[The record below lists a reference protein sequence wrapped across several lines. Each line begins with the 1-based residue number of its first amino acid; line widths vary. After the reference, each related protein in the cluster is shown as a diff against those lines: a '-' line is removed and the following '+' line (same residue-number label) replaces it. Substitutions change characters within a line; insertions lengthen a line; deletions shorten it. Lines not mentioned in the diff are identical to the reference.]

1 MESVILTETINTLE
15 GQGAALLDIPRES
28 LSANM
33 DDRVQ
38 VVFRGM
44 LAELMVMDN
53 PALYRPFV
61 SDEKRKLVLYI
72 RLQNALC
79 GCLKSALLFY
89 EKLVGYLETYWFII
103 NPYDPCVA
111 NKMVGGKQFTVFCKV
126 YNLKI
131 SFVKS
136 NKVTKMI
143 QWIES

>member
-53 PALYRPFV
+53 PAL
-61 SDEKRKLVLYI
+61 
-72 RLQNALC
+72 
-79 GCLKSALLFY
+79 
-89 EKLVGYLETYWFII
+89 
-103 NPYDPCVA
+103 
-111 NKMVGGKQFTVFCKV
+111 
-126 YNLKI
+126 
-131 SFVKS
+131 
-136 NKVTKMI
+136 
-143 QWIES
+143 

>member
-53 PALYRPFV
+53 PALYRPF
-61 SDEKRKLVLYI
+61 
-72 RLQNALC
+72 
-79 GCLKSALLFY
+79 
-89 EKLVGYLETYWFII
+89 
-103 NPYDPCVA
+103 
-111 NKMVGGKQFTVFCKV
+111 M
-126 YNLKI
+126 
-131 SFVKS
+131 
-136 NKVTKMI
+136 
-143 QWIES
+143 

>member
-1 MESVILTETINTLE
+1 M
-15 GQGAALLDIPRES
+15 
-28 LSANM
+28 
-33 DDRVQ
+33 
-38 VVFRGM
+38 
-44 LAELMVMDN
+44 
-53 PALYRPFV
+53 

-111 NKMVGGKQFTVFCKV
+111 KKMVGGKQFTVCCKV

-143 QWIES
+143 QFIES